1 MQTHPRRGLSTTPHR
16 YDVGTEIHKT
26 PKLLFMRKLTAIFTT
41 MILAL
46 CLTIQSEAQVR
57 FGIKAGLNVNS
68 LNFNE
73 SVFHADNRAGFTG
86 GLMME
91 FTVPLIGIGADL
103 SAMYVRRDAQWMAE
117 NDIQKSNRDYIEIP
131 LNLKY
136 KIGIPVISKIV
147 TPFVTTGPS
156 VSFLTSKRAIGD
168 AWTNNKVDWAW
179 NFGFGVQLLSKVQV
193 AASYGLGLTNTL
205 HAIGKNTDNA
215 GIDSKNRYWTITAA
229 YLF

>member
-1 MQTHPRRGLSTTPHR
+1 
-16 YDVGTEIHKT
+16 
-26 PKLLFMRKLTAIFTT
+26 
-41 MILAL
+41 MILAFCFTL
-46 CLTIQSEAQVR
+46 QSEAQVR
-57 FGIKAGLNVNS
+57 FGLKAGLNVNS
-68 LNFNE
+68 LSFNE
-73 SVFHADNRAGFTG
+73 SVFNADNRAGFTG

-91 FTVPLIGIGADL
+91 FTVPLVGIGADL

-147 TPFVTTGPS
+147 VPFVTTGPS
-156 VSFLTSKRAIGD
+156 VSFLTSKRAISD

-179 NFGFGVQLLSKVQV
+179 NFGLGVQLLNKVQI

-215 GIDSKNRYWTITAA
+215 DIESKNRYWTITAA